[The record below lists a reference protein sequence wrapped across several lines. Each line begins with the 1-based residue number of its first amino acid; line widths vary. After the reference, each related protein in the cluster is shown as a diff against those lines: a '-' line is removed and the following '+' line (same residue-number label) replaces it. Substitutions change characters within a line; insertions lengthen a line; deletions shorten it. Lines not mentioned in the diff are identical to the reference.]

1 MASSVPNSASKAV
14 AAAAAPVAAM
24 AAPTVPKQLR
34 RLSLMNPIII
44 SAIAWAVACVGYAVW
59 QVPEAPLTSPELL
72 KEQLQRRIKSIPVP
86 PESPRYQQYKQYYQ
100 HQHDQ
105 QMAEYKIH
113 LAQWQRSNTQFNWR
127 ILLQGLGV
135 GVMILAAVLACLEY
149 HYGAISFWMEATE
162 ELWCDARD
170 RWQKSQAKRRQLAD
184 SQKMERL
191 LQEMGE
197 GQEDQAAKGVV
208 KRERKKVQ
216 QPSVAENAS
225 VPSKPAGEGRPK
237 ALVPVTASASPAA
250 EACSQPIL
258 PRPADACTAS
268 SAGLPKPGSGTFGT
282 KSEKSRADTC
292 AANGAGLAKPGSD
305 TPETKSEKPRADAG
319 HAQQMPPQAV
329 QAMPLPKSDSTLPA
343 EAWQNV
349 QAWPCDAS
357 LGSNVRDR
365 LRRKV
370 IERQLNSAGA
380 SESNK
385 AEAQSPCEDPETSL
399 AAGGASKKPKKDSEV
414 QQKAKMQK
422 PEVQKSHVPSDAQ
435 SQPKK
440 VVETPVA
447 RSACK
452 AAKSPSAKA
461 PADVPEVVAAPVAPA
476 VKAAEG
482 LRGAALL
489 REAEELLSRLEAE
502 DLLRELETEEE
513 RAKKAAGRKKAK
525 KNKAKGSCAKT
536 SAPEPVELASSCGLK
551 KTQDELVR
559 PADKST
565 RKIDCIRLEQEE
577 DDSEDEDEAQS
588 QAEESS
594 GEDISM
600 SEEDSTDVHSASNEH
615 LSSAASLAEEEE
627 ILAEPAAPRK
637 HKKTIASSD
646 EEPTPSQASTGVP
659 SSPAESLSQR
669 TGDMLSKAGVNLR
682 STSWADVHDEV
693 APAAQAVQQKVTSVD
708 VKAKAARAVKP
719 AAGMQRA
726 AKPEAIQCQR
736 QAQQAYQAKPQH
748 VRILAPPPRTQ
759 APAPPAE
766 RPRPSNYAEAA
777 SGNRQHS
784 ETSSLL
790 NAIGVCTRDDIV
802 EFIYTNSTEEWR
814 KKHIPSDIQTCTVQE
829 LQRIAEDLLQG
840 LMQDRD
846 DSSKAKSNGD
856 NFDGARAGAQI
867 LEWVNGGLG
876 TQDAINQSST
886 PSRQRRRQRN
896 RQQWIQSST
905 EPEVHAENGEDA
917 PVDDKEDDDMSS
929 WTLRAEA
936 PEFVP
941 SENIENTPEMAP
953 ESMPQAAP
961 TAFALPPGWTL
972 RAEAPEFVPSENIE
986 NTPEMAPESMPQAA
1000 PTAFALPPGCQIVMV
1015 PVQLPQAMY
1024 EANQPVPMQDI
1035 PVKAVVIK
1043 SQVAVGD
1050 HCSRKYEQ
1058 H

>member
-237 ALVPVTASASPAA
+237 ALVPVTASASPTT
-250 EACSQPIL
+250 EARSQPAL
-258 PRPADACTAS
+258 SRPVDACTAS
-268 SAGLPKPGSGTFGT
+268 GAGLPKPGSETSGT
-282 KSEKSRADTC
+282 KT
-292 AANGAGLAKPGSD
+292 
-305 TPETKSEKPRADAG
+305 EKPRADAG
-319 HAQQMPPQAV
+319 HAHEMPSQAV
-329 QAMPLPKSDSTLPA
+329 SAMQLPKSDSTLPA

-905 EPEVHAENGEDA
+905 EPEVHAKEGEDA
-917 PVDDKEDDDMSS
+917 PVDDKEADDMSS

-941 SENIENTPEMAP
+941 SENIENTPEMTP
-953 ESMPQAAP
+953 ECMPQA
-961 TAFALPPGWTL
+961 
-972 RAEAPEFVPSENIE
+972 
-986 NTPEMAPESMPQAA
+986 TPAA
-1000 PTAFALPPGCQIVMV
+1000 IALPPGCQIVMV

-1024 EANQPVPMQDI
+1024 EANQPMPMQAI
-1035 PVKAVVIK
+1035 PVAPAGM
-1043 SQVAVGD
+1043 QLVAMPFDQAQAMMVHQQQPRAEMRQPLPKPDGQEESGD
-1050 HCSRKYEQ
+1050 CHYDTDDEDR
-1058 H
+1058 